1 MPTEPGPPERPDH
14 ADVNQPDEPRPQPPA
29 EGAADTPS
37 GFDRFVAGQDALA
50 NEIGDST
57 LSAPARPSRRAAWL
71 AMGAV
76 ALALGL
82 LWLAPGAGDKGTPTA
97 ATTRAGDAT
106 TPSDP
111 DAATDALAV
120 GKPAPLQ
127 FTMKDMNGVDVKLA
141 SFKGKVILLN
151 FWATW
156 CGPCRAEIPSLVAL
170 QQTYGQDL
178 VVLGVSVDDPLE
190 KLKPYATE
198 MQMNYPVLVG
208 KDRQDVQD
216 AYGPLWGIPV
226 SVFVDRDG
234 KIWKRHSGIAS
245 KDQFEKEIKALL

>member
-1 MPTEPGPPERPDH
+1 MDPQQPHTPET
-14 ADVNQPDEPRPQPPA
+14 EPRPDALHDDGSAAAGRFVDGHTALNEELGAPA
-29 EGAADTPS
+29 EP
-37 GFDRFVAGQDALA
+37 
-50 NEIGDST
+50 
-57 LSAPARPSRRAAWL
+57 PRPSRKSAWL

-76 ALALGL
+76 AVALGL
-82 LWLAPGAGDKGTPTA
+82 LWLAPGVKDETSTSAPAGQ
-97 ATTRAGDAT
+97 TTVGESEGGD
-106 TPSDP
+106 DL
-111 DAATDALAV
+111 DAAADALAK

-141 SFKGKVILLN
+141 SFRGKVILLN

-170 QQTYGQDL
+170 QQQYGDQL
-178 VVLGVSVDDPLE
+178 VVLGVSIDDPLN

-198 MQMNYPVLVG
+198 MHMNYPVLVG

-234 KIWKRHSGIAS
+234 KIWKRHSGIAT
-245 KDQFEKEIKALL
+245 KDQFDREIKSLL